1 MEFSRR
7 DGCPPTTQRQGV
19 KLIRPGET
27 RPVPS
32 PPLVTYLS
40 ATSHDPEAVVP
51 AAASQF
57 MEPPAGNAPEPTC
70 GTRTPEPMPPTSY
83 DGSSARDRS
92 SPPAG
97 SPSSDILP
105 SLGPPPPYI
114 PIERQPRPAVRTS
127 KDNDRVET
135 QTTATPINL
144 RIVSTLGPP
153 PPYRPAGQVATSF
166 GRGPAPDLE
175 PWRATSL
182 TRIPASVLDVR
193 TNAEPVGTISA
204 ESEWTL
210 IREPEPEVF
219 ATADPDQQHRLEI
232 ARDTVPRDHPMVP
245 SAIAARF
252 VGPPRPIR
260 SRSFVGFI
268 RPLFWAAA
276 ITAVLILTGGLLE
289 LGRHRVMRLIPA
301 TTRVY
306 VALGLFHEPIE
317 HPDSAEGTTD
327 CRADQGNGTPSLP
340 DTECEHR
347 QQPSQ

>member
-7 DGCPPTTQRQGV
+7 EGCPPTTQRQSV
-19 KLIRPGET
+19 KLIHPGET
-27 RPVPS
+27 GPVPS

-40 ATSHDPEAVVP
+40 ATSHNPGAVISAP
-51 AAASQF
+51 KSQF
-57 MEPPAGNAPEPTC
+57 MKPPVGNAPEPAR
-70 GTRTPEPMPPTSY
+70 GMQTPQPMPPTSY
-83 DGSSARDRS
+83 DDSSTRDRS
-92 SPPAG
+92 LPPAG
-97 SPSSDILP
+97 SPSSDKLP
-105 SLGPPPPYI
+105 SLGSPPPYI
-114 PIERQPRPAVRTS
+114 PIERQPRPAVRTNTG
-127 KDNDRVET
+127 NDRVET
-135 QTTATPINL
+135 QTTAPPINL
-144 RIVSTLGPP
+144 RIVSALGPP

-175 PWRATSL
+175 PWRANSL
-182 TRIPASVLDVR
+182 TRIPASVPDVQ
-193 TNAEPVGTISA
+193 TDAEPVGAISA

-219 ATADPDQQHRLEI
+219 ATADPGQQHRLEI
-232 ARDTVPRDHPMVP
+232 VRDTVPRDHPMLP

-260 SRSFVGFI
+260 SRSFVGLI
-268 RPLFWAAA
+268 RPLLWASA
-276 ITAVLILTGGLLE
+276 IAAVLILTGGLLD

-301 TTRVY
+301 TARVY

-317 HPDSAEGTTD
+317 HPDSTEGTTN
-327 CRADQGNGTPSLP
+327 CGADQGNGTPASP